1 MVTIII
7 VGLIIIV
14 LYMTIIF
21 SVFKANSI
29 DDRPSCD
36 SCPFREDEDYCPCD
50 KFFNY
55 KENDK

>member
-29 DDRPSCD
+29 DDCPLCD

>member
-1 MVTIII
+1 
-7 VGLIIIV
+7 
-14 LYMTIIF
+14 MTIIF

-29 DDRPSCD
+29 DDCPSCD
-36 SCPFREDEDYCPCD
+36 SCPFREDKDYCPCD